1 MAYSGNQDS
10 TLMNVISQATSP
22 FQISTELYV
31 LILGK
36 ATVIQLIAC
45 DTPKQPE
52 LDFLKTH
59 LILSLALKS

>member
-45 DTPKQPE
+45 DTPEQPE